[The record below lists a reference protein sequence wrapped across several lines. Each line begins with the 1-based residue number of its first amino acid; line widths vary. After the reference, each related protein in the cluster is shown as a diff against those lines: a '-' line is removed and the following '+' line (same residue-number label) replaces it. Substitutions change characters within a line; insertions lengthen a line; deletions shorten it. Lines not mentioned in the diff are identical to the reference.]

1 MHHTIPSDPLTNL
14 DMARR
19 TIQNRGVSV
28 VARKEPPEHGLM
40 QVTDLDE
47 QHVGGPVTVAARVA
61 DLATKKITIQVA
73 VFRCARCQRLAE
85 EVQTT
90 EQLKFPLQCS
100 PSWGGCGAKRRE
112 AHFKLLERES
122 VYAESQALML
132 ADEKHEN
139 RQIEALVRGQLAGS
153 LAIGAQATFRG
164 RLKKRPGKHPR
175 GELPYLLEV
184 AEVTGIQ
191 MPDRVVVYPRRV
203 DPQLIYNII
212 VERQR
217 SGLSTNYTVI
227 VDEARKIGLAEEDVR
242 AMLSK
247 LLEQGKLEGQEKER
261 ERRLREEKRDRPDD
275 EGKDNVAP
283 R

>member
-1 MHHTIPSDPLTNL
+1 
-14 DMARR
+14 MAA
-19 TIQNRGVSV
+19 
-28 VARKEPPEHGLM
+28 VARKEPTESSAL
-40 QVTDLDE
+40 QVGDLTDDE
-47 QHVGGPVTVAARVA
+47 VGRPVTVTARVA
-61 DLATKKITIQVA
+61 DVATKVITLQVA
-73 VFRCARCQRLAE
+73 VFKCARCGRLAE

-100 PSWGGCGAKRRE
+100 PTWGGCGAKRRE

-122 VYAESQALML
+122 DYAEKQTLML

-139 RQIEALVRGQLAGS
+139 RQIEALVRGKLAGS
-153 LAIGAQATFRG
+153 IPLGAQATFRG
-164 RLKKRPGKHPR
+164 RLKNRAGKLPR

-184 AEVTGIQ
+184 AEVTGLNI
-191 MPDRVVVYPRRV
+191 PDRVVVYPRRV

-217 SGLSTNYTVI
+217 SGLPTNYTVI

-261 ERRLREEKRDRPDD
+261 ERRLREEKGDRQDD
-275 EGKDNVAP
+275 EGRDNVAP

>member
-1 MHHTIPSDPLTNL
+1 
-14 DMARR
+14 
-19 TIQNRGVSV
+19 
-28 VARKEPPEHGLM
+28 M
-40 QVTDLDE
+40 QVTDLGE
-47 QHVGGPVTVAARVA
+47 EHVGLNVTVAARVA
-61 DLATKKITIQVA
+61 DLQTKQITIQVG
-73 VFRCARCQRLAE
+73 VFRCARCGRLAE

-100 PSWGGCGAKRRE
+100 PTWGGCGAKRRE
-112 AHFKLLERES
+112 AHFKLLEKES
-122 VYAESQALML
+122 VYSERQTLTL
-132 ADEKHEN
+132 ADEKREN
-139 RQIEALVRGQLAGS
+139 RQIEALLRGQTAGS
-153 LAIGAQATFRG
+153 LPLGAQATFHG
-164 RLKKRPGKHPR
+164 RLKARGGKLAR
-175 GELPYLLEV
+175 GELPFLLEV
-184 AEVTGIQ
+184 AEVSAVK

-217 SGLSTNYTVI
+217 SGLPTNYTVV

-261 ERRLREEKRDRPDD
+261 EGRLKEEKPDGSD
-275 EGKDNVAP
+275 AEGADNVAP